1 MQNKAYM
8 TKLSWKL
15 MNRRDDLWVKVIR
28 SKYKCGN
35 DLVQGIDHKR
45 PGSNNWL
52 DIRNNWNEVMND
64 TSIDY
69 VNKQFLGI
77 MRILESS
84 QLNQHM
90 GF

>member
-1 MQNKAYM
+1 
-8 TKLSWKL
+8 

-35 DLVQGIDHKR
+35 DLVPIIDHKR
-45 PGSNNWL
+45 LGSNNWL